1 MINDWQT
8 YFFAAVE
15 TWNSNCTI
23 LWKVIVNFLYQIKF
37 RMCQNRIEFWI
48 KTVHNLYINN
58 TWCKIGIIF
67 MVLFLFEFLIRVWE
81 KILSS
86 SNTKVSQRRSNY
98 LSINENLFVNQIM
111 MVFVCYIN
119 SHYNTFHEKCRMSII
134 CSYQFHKHLKIDGE
148 KYCAMK
154 NGCWKKPK
162 LLI

>member
-1 MINDWQT
+1 M
-8 YFFAAVE
+8 E
-15 TWNSNCTI
+15 TFCFYSKCDQWLTDVFLCSCRNLEFKSHH
-23 LWKVIVNFLYQIKF
+23 LMKVIVNFLYQIKF

-67 MVLFLFEFLIRVWE
+67 MVLFLFEFLIRVWQ
-81 KILSS
+81 KIFSS

-119 SHYNTFHEKCRMSII
+119 SHYNTFH
-134 CSYQFHKHLKIDGE
+134 
-148 KYCAMK
+148 
-154 NGCWKKPK
+154 
-162 LLI
+162 